1 MSVAVATAGVGVT
14 LLTIVECVQ
23 STLCAATVPTLC
35 RRCLAL
41 VPSFAGC
48 ACEVSMLCVAFRGRD
63 IDFSTT
69 HGCCLTCWCSAND
82 IGDSGMGRLAGAL
95 HYMQHLEF
103 LGLGGTVC
111 IVCAKLHAGVDGVWP
126 VLVCAC
132 RQPHGWPWGYG
143 TGTQHRQARTS
154 DMPGHQ

>member
-14 LLTIVECVQ
+14 LLIIVECVQ

-48 ACEVSMLCVAFRGRD
+48 ACEVSMLWVAFRQGHRLQHH
-63 IDFSTT
+63 SRLL
-69 HGCCLTCWCSAND
+69 LTCWCSAND

-143 TGTQHRQARTS
+143 TGTQHRQAGTS

>member
-69 HGCCLTCWCSAND
+69 HGCFS
-82 IGDSGMGRLAGAL
+82 RAGAQPMTL
-95 HYMQHLEF
+95 V
-103 LGLGGTVC
+103 TVAWGVSLAHC
-111 IVCAKLHAGVDGVWP
+111 ITC
-126 VLVCAC
+126 
-132 RQPHGWPWGYG
+132 
-143 TGTQHRQARTS
+143 S
-154 DMPGHQ
+154 I